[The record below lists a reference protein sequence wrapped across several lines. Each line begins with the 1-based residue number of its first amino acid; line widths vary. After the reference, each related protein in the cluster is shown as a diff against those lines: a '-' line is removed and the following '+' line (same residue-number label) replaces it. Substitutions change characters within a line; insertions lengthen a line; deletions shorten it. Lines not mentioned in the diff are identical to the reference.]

1 MKVQIENNLYLESD
15 SMQFIVK
22 EYTGNFTTDKKTG
35 KEIEQYKTHG
45 YFPSVVYALNHV
57 VKMKVM
63 ESTAQT
69 LGELQEDIRRFREYI
84 DSTFYMNVSI
94 SRTEGVDNTL
104 TEG

>member
-45 YFPSVVYALNHV
+45 YFPNVEFALKHYL
-57 VKMKVM
+57 KMKVM

-69 LGELQEDIRRFREYI
+69 LGELLQDIRRIREYI
-84 DSTFYMNVSI
+84 ESTFDMNVSI
-94 SRTEGVDNTL
+94 SHTEA
-104 TEG
+104 